1 MKRFPVFLGMPR
13 PRVLGS
19 SVIHLWAIDEHLGGF
34 GKGAR
39 ADGAAPTPDLEY
51 HSDGVETQAES
62 GFFGRGVKTD
72 ERF

>member
-1 MKRFPVFLGMPR
+1 MV
-13 PRVLGS
+13 
-19 SVIHLWAIDEHLGGF
+19 HLWAIDEHLGGS
-34 GKGAR
+34 GKGVR

-62 GFFGRGVKTD
+62 GFFGRGAKMD